1 LKKQQATDFAR
12 LWRYSVGFYGVWIVH
27 IGRQMSLFDHVDS
40 GPMSTEELISS
51 TKLNPAAVRAWCS
64 AAQAY
69 RLIVSKNG
77 KLQMRKHMARI
88 LIDRTSSDYLGGQF
102 SYLALRSLEYGAFE
116 ELFRSGKT
124 RKRISTLN
132 AVQQATDWDHYAFL
146 AAARRHKKLHQLL
159 STGCR
164 LLDVGCGTGS
174 MLAKIYDEYPKS
186 SLVGIETSAKAV
198 AMARLMAH
206 GKPITIIKARGESMK
221 FANEFDI
228 VFLGESL
235 YPMKNKE
242 KALSNCWRALKNPG
256 TIAIIEGLLPKSKL
270 NSAANQLIMGMQLDF
285 ALQGQTFMNKKDI
298 VLLLKNKFSKT
309 RFEDLGGSV
318 YLVTATKK

>member
-1 LKKQQATDFAR
+1 
-12 LWRYSVGFYGVWIVH
+12 
-27 IGRQMSLFDHVDS
+27 
-40 GPMSTEELISS
+40 
-51 TKLNPAAVRAWCS
+51 
-64 AAQAY
+64 
-69 RLIVSKNG
+69 
-77 KLQMRKHMARI
+77 
-88 LIDRTSSDYLGGQF
+88 
-102 SYLALRSLEYGAFE
+102 
-116 ELFRSGKT
+116 
-124 RKRISTLN
+124 
-132 AVQQATDWDHYAFL
+132 
-146 AAARRHKKLHQLL
+146 
-159 STGCR
+159 
-164 LLDVGCGTGS
+164 

-235 YPMKNKE
+235 YSMKNKE

-256 TIAIIEGLLPKSKL
+256 TIAIIEGLLPKLKL

-285 ALQGQTFMNKKDI
+285 ALQGQMFMNKKDI

>member
-1 LKKQQATDFAR
+1 
-12 LWRYSVGFYGVWIVH
+12 
-27 IGRQMSLFDHVDS
+27 M
-40 GPMSTEELISS
+40 
-51 TKLNPAAVRAWCS
+51 
-64 AAQAY
+64 
-69 RLIVSKNG
+69 
-77 KLQMRKHMARI
+77 
-88 LIDRTSSDYLGGQF
+88 
-102 SYLALRSLEYGAFE
+102 
-116 ELFRSGKT
+116 
-124 RKRISTLN
+124 STLN

-146 AAARRHKKLHQLL
+146 AAARRHKKLHQHL
-159 STGCR
+159 SKGCR

-198 AMARLMAH
+198 AMARLIAH

-235 YPMKNKE
+235 YTMKNKE